1 MSHHCNINISYYFKP
16 SPSMLENKDELD
28 DFLWQELDEKVF
40 LAYDCNQSY
49 DMLVFTNPVGHCYKS
64 KDEEFFGVMDLESQL
79 DINKS
84 KNLQKLHHY
93 LQNEGNDIVPKLKAK
108 YPDFDDKLYLGL
120 TVLYQ

>member
-1 MSHHCNINISYYFKP
+1 
-16 SPSMLENKDELD
+16 MLENKDELD
-28 DFLWQELDEKVF
+28 DFLWKELDEKVF

-84 KNLQKLHHY
+84 KNLQQLHYY
-93 LQNEGNDIVPKLKAK
+93 LQNEGNDIIPKLKTK